1 MPSKRD
7 VLLFLIYA
15 VVVILCLLGWVVIPL
30 IGALKGVGV

>member
-7 VLLFLIYA
+7 VLLILAYA
-15 VVVILCLLGWVVIPL
+15 VVVIICLLGWVLIPL